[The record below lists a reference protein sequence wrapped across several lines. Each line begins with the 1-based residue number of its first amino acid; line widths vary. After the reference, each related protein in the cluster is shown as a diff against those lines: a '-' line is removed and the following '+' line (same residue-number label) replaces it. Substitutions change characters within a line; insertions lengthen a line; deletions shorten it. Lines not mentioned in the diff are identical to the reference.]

1 MRLIDMSQPIFDQ
14 CPNCP
19 EHPPVRSEVIATHE
33 EVGWR
38 VEKLTLSNH
47 TGSHV
52 DAPLHKIAGAASLD
66 DIPLEKWVGRAFTV
80 DLRPSK
86 PDQRYGP
93 AELTARLG
101 SYELRDRIVLLCT
114 GWGER
119 RRRSDEW
126 LNHAPMLGH
135 DGARWLV
142 ERGIRGVG
150 IDYYSIG
157 DATTHEILLS
167 KGMWIVEELSFPP
180 EVFLLP
186 QPVEFWTLPVNLK
199 GHTGAFC
206 RPVAVVRD

>member
-1 MRLIDMSQPIFDQ
+1 MRIIDLSQPIFDD

-19 EHPPVRSEVIATHE
+19 EHPAVRSEIIATHE

-47 TGSHV
+47 TASHV
-52 DAPLHKIAGAASLD
+52 DAPLHKIAGGASLD
-66 DIPLEKWVGRAFTV
+66 DIPLEKWVGAAV
-80 DLRPSK
+80 IADLRPCAM
-86 PDQRYGP
+86 DYRFGP
-93 AELTARLG
+93 GDLAPKLPG
-101 SYELRDRIVLLCT
+101 DLRDKIVLLCT
-114 GWGER
+114 GWGDKR
-119 RRRSDEW
+119 AKSDEW

-135 DGARWLV
+135 DGASWLV

-167 KGMWIVEELSFPP
+167 KGVWIVEELKFSD
-180 EVFLLP
+180 EVLKLP
-186 QPVEFWTLPVNLK
+186 QPVEFWSLPVNFK

-206 RPVAVVRD
+206 RPVVVVR